1 MERIIK
7 QVFISAERINLSDTD
22 NTIRTCRLEDI
33 LSALR
38 YRFCDGIGAHKENLF
53 IVEVESAADIAV
65 LIALAIKFE
74 QNSVLLVD
82 AQGEVALQYISEEEE
97 VGDSV
102 PLGYL
107 YFSPTKPNEKQY
119 IEVTSGYLVAR

>member
-1 MERIIK
+1 MERSIK
-7 QVFISAERINLSDTD
+7 QVFISAERVNLSDTD
-22 NTIRTCRLEDI
+22 NEIRTCRLEDI

-65 LIALAIKFE
+65 LIALAVKFE

-82 AQGEVALQYISEEEE
+82 AQGEVALQCISEEE

-102 PLGYL
+102 SLGYL

-119 IEVTSGYLVAR
+119 IEITSGYLVAR